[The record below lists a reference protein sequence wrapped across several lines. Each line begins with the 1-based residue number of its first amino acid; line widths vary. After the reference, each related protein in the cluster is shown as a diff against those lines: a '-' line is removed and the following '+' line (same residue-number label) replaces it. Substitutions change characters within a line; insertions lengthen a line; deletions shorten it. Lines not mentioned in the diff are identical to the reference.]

1 MIVLDTNVLSESLKP
16 FPSEDLER
24 WLRAQDRSVVFTTA
38 INQAEIL
45 YGVELLPG
53 GKRRAHLHNAVQQML
68 IREFAG
74 KILPFDESAARL
86 FGPIITSRNAAGRP
100 ISQFDAMIAAITR
113 SHRATIATRDTA
125 GFELC
130 GIQVMNPWLG
140 R

>member
-1 MIVLDTNVLSESLKP
+1 M
-16 FPSEDLER
+16 
-24 WLRAQDRSVVFTTA
+24 
-38 INQAEIL
+38 
-45 YGVELLPG
+45 
-53 GKRRAHLHNAVQQML
+53 HNAVQQML